1 MSNPDASSER
11 ERGDPGGKEWDEF
24 GVSTLTVAP
33 HAEDREKTVEGTRVF
48 PPPPPASLRSDRCFS
63 RARSLPKFHC
73 GSIFPV
79 TFLVSFPSSLFKKLK
94 AE

>member
-48 PPPPPASLRSDRCFS
+48 PPPAPGLPPVRPLFLQSQISPQISLRLHLSCDFFGFFP
-63 RARSLPKFHC
+63 L
-73 GSIFPV
+73 IFV
-79 TFLVSFPSSLFKKLK
+79 
-94 AE
+94 

>member
-48 PPPPPASLRSDRCFS
+48 PPRPRPPSGPTAVSPEPDLSPNFTAAPS
-63 RARSLPKFHC
+63 
-73 GSIFPV
+73 
-79 TFLVSFPSSLFKKLK
+79 FL
-94 AE
+94 